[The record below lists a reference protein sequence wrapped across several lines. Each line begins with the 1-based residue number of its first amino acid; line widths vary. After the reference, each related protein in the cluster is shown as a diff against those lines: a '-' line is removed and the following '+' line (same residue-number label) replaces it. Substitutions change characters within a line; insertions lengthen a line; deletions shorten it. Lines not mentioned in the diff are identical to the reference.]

1 MIGALCFAEPET
13 NVSLQHV
20 PGNGPQ
26 AFFLCSAVMDVFEE
40 FLNSSRSSGLGMH
53 DSEDTLSCFGARI
66 KTVLTFTPSLSACMQ
81 TPNHSIISELL
92 KSINAAA
99 ELCNTKLPDQTNVNF
114 QAPIGKS
121 LTPKF
126 PDNLQEKDD
135 SMKQDPKSKINE
147 SLQKADLSENVDRIH
162 RKRRV
167 VALNSLDD
175 S

>member
-1 MIGALCFAEPET
+1 M
-13 NVSLQHV
+13 SLQHV

-99 ELCNTKLPDQTNVNF
+99 ELCKTKLPDQTNV
-114 QAPIGKS
+114 ASIGKS
-121 LTPKF
+121 LTPKS
-126 PDNLQEKDD
+126 PDNLQENDD
-135 SMKQDPKSKINE
+135 LMKQDPKSQKTK
-147 SLQKADLSENVDRIH
+147 SLQKADLSENVDRIY
-162 RKRRV
+162 RKRRMW
-167 VALNSLDD
+167 L
-175 S
+175 